1 MQKTPGL
8 SVSSVRNVKL
18 IFEWWDGRDESSL
31 T

>member
-1 MQKTPGL
+1 VQKTPGL
-8 SVSSVRNVKL
+8 SVRSVRNIKH